1 METKLNIAKILK
13 DKPVNTR
20 LYSPIFGN
28 CILGFPKDMIIID
41 KSGETRYFYDDGR
54 FFVTGECLLFPSK
67 EMQDWSKF
75 AWKRGDILISNNGT
89 VEVIFDCFDDS
100 TYASF
105 KGKHALKTIE
115 GESEYIG
122 DSDDDYGV
130 FYTGNYLK
138 ESEAPAQTYIKT
150 IEKKLG
156 GKLNLETLE
165 IEKQLEFK
173 DGDII
178 VTDAVSSLCYS
189 KCIFI
194 LKGDLNTS
202 DSSANSYIFYNVQN
216 NMIHFNVLDK
226 DIRERNI
233 HLATDSEKQQLF
245 NALADGNKAWDAE
258 KKQIVALKPEDKFK
272 PFDKVLVKDN
282 PYRSWKPAFFWKKED
297 TQDLYPYKTIGGKRY
312 RYCEPYEG
320 NEHLLD
326 VKIWRARYDRR

>member
-67 EMQDWSKF
+67 EMRDWSKF

-150 IEKKLG
+150 IEKELG

-202 DSSANSYIFYNVQN
+202 DSSANSYILYNVQN

-226 DIRERNI
+226 DIRKRNI

-258 KKQIVALKPEDKFK
+258 KKEIVDLKPKCELK
-272 PFDKVLVKDN
+272 PFDKVLVRDNDCDTWQISLFGYKNRNHYYCCNGSVWNLCIPYKDN
-282 PYRSWKPAFFWKKED
+282 ECLLGTTKD
-297 TQDLYPYKTIGGKRY
+297 V
-312 RYCEPYEG
+312 EG
-320 NEHLLD
+320 
-326 VKIWRARYDRR
+326 

>member
-67 EMQDWSKF
+67 EMRDWSKF
-75 AWKRGDILISNNGT
+75 AWKKGDVLVSNYGT
-89 VEVIFDCFDDS
+89 VEVIFDCFDDD

-105 KGKHALKTIE
+105 KGKHALKTVD
-115 GESEYIG
+115 GRLEYIG

-150 IEKKLG
+150 IEERLG

-178 VTDAVSSLCYS
+178 VTDAVFSLCYP

-202 DSSANSYIFYNVQN
+202 DSSANSYIFCNVQN
-216 NMIHFNVLDK
+216 YMIHFNVLDE
-226 DIRERNI
+226 DIRKRNI

-245 NALADGNKAWDAE
+245 DALAKEGKAWDAE
-258 KKQIVALKPEDKFK
+258 KKQIVELKHKIEFK
-272 PFDKVLVKDN
+272 SFDKVVVRNTEHSTWYADLFSHIDENHRYACVGATWN
-282 PYRSWKPAFFWKKED
+282 FCIPYNN
-297 TQDLYPYKTIGGKRY
+297 KTAKLIGTTNTI
-312 RYCEPYEG
+312 EE
-320 NEHLLD
+320 N
-326 VKIWRARYDRR
+326 